1 MPHQSTLRVFAI
13 SVENAYMWCMTLE
26 DLRILVAAC
35 ESGNLSSL
43 ARELRRTQ
51 SSISQ
56 HIARLEAELGVR
68 LFERHAR
75 GVAPTA
81 AGRMLK
87 DSALEGLDAIE
98 SGVRRIRT
106 MKHGEPDTLTVTTGG
121 TTVRH
126 FMQGAIVRFR
136 REHPAINLR
145 FLPANSTRRC
155 VEILRLSQADLGF
168 VTTGE
173 PARGVKERTVARQHL
188 FLLVAKSDPL
198 ARYKRLQ
205 LKDLE
210 GIRYLGL
217 SGSTTHH
224 SAIEAAA
231 LEKGVELKPEIV
243 FDDFDTAR
251 IFVELDLGQAIV
263 PAVHA
268 HNFAKTGSVKAVLIG
283 DLPPIS
289 IGWAFRHWKH
299 LPAAAR
305 EFAALLEQDLKKM
318 QGIAGF
324 ELA

>member
-1 MPHQSTLRVFAI
+1 
-13 SVENAYMWCMTLE
+13 MTLE

-35 ESGNLSSL
+35 EAGNLSSL

-56 HIARLEAELGVR
+56 HIARLEAELGVK

-87 DSALEGLDAIE
+87 DSTLEGLDAIE
-98 SGVRRIRT
+98 FGLRRVRSL
-106 MKHGEPDTLTVTTGG
+106 KQGESDTVTITTGG

-136 REHPAINLR
+136 RGNPAVNLR
-145 FLPANSTRRC
+145 FLPANSTKRC

-168 VTTGE
+168 VTTGD
-173 PARGVKERTVARQHL
+173 PARGVKERTVARQRL
-188 FLLVAKSDPL
+188 FLLVGKSDPL
-198 ARYKRLQ
+198 AKFKRLQ
-205 LKDLE
+205 VKDLQ

-231 LEKGVELKPEIV
+231 LERGVELKPEVV

-268 HNFAKTGSVKAVLIG
+268 HNFAKGGAVKAVLIS

-289 IGWAFRHWKH
+289 IGWAFRNWRH
-299 LPAAAR
+299 LPPVAL
-305 EFAALLEQDLKKM
+305 EFATLLEQELRRM
-318 QGIAGF
+318 QGIVGF

>member
-1 MPHQSTLRVFAI
+1 
-13 SVENAYMWCMTLE
+13 MTLE

-98 SGVRRIRT
+98 FGLRRVRT
-106 MKHGEPDTLTVTTGG
+106 LKQGESDTLTITTGG

-136 REHPAINLR
+136 RDNPAVNLR

-173 PARGVKERTVARQHL
+173 PARGINERTVARQRL

-198 ARYKRLQ
+198 AKCKRLQ
-205 LKDLE
+205 VKDLQ

-231 LEKGVELKPEIV
+231 LERGVELKPEIV

-268 HNFAKTGSVKAVLIG
+268 HNFARSGAVKAVLIG

-299 LPAAAR
+299 LPTAAR
-305 EFAALLEQDLKKM
+305 EFARLMEQDLRKM

>member
-1 MPHQSTLRVFAI
+1 MLI
-13 SVENAYMWCMTLE
+13 WGMTLE

-56 HIARLEAELGVR
+56 HIARLEAELGVK
-68 LFERHAR
+68 LLERHAR
-75 GVAPTA
+75 GVTPTA
-81 AGRMLK
+81 AGKALK

-98 SGVRRIRT
+98 FGLRRVRT
-106 MKHGEPDTLTVTTGG
+106 MKHGETETLTITTGG

-126 FMQGAIVRFR
+126 FMQGAVVRFKR
-136 REHPAINLR
+136 AHSTVNLR
-145 FLPANSTRRC
+145 FLPASSSKRC
-155 VEILRLSQADLGF
+155 FEILRLSQADLGF
-168 VTTGE
+168 VTTGD
-173 PARGVKERTVARQHL
+173 PARGINERTVARQRL
-188 FLLVAKSDPL
+188 FLLVAESDPL
-198 ARYKRLQ
+198 AKHKRLL
-205 LKDLE
+205 LKDIE

-224 SAIEAAA
+224 SAIEQAA
-231 LEKGVELKPEIV
+231 LERGVQLKPEVV

-268 HNFAKTGSVKAVLIG
+268 YNFAKAGAVKAILIA

-299 LPAAAR
+299 LPAVAH
-305 EFAALLEQDLKKM
+305 EFVDLMAHDLRKLR
-318 QGIAGF
+318 GIAGL
-324 ELA
+324 EVL